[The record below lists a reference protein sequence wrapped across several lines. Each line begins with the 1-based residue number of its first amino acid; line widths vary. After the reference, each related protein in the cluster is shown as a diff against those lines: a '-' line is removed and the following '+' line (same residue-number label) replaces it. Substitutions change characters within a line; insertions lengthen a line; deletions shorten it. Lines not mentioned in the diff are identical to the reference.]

1 MSRWWLVEQQHVGLL
16 QQDLRQFYTHA
27 PTTRE
32 LRGGAIEVCPLE
44 AQAHECAFQLCLSAL
59 GTHHHVALVFRGVF
73 LYQCQIALTLI
84 VCALSQ
90 FLVHLVKALLH
101 PGDVGKGLLGLLSH
115 RRIVLQDHHLRQ
127 IADMAVGRYTDD
139 TCRRLLLSTEYLQH
153 RRFTSSVLSHQGN
166 AVAVVDHKTGVNEQ
180 GLHPEF
186 HLQSFYR
193 NHRLSTNT

>member
-1 MSRWWLVEQQHVGLL
+1 MVGRLVEQHHVGLL

-59 GTHHHVALVFRGVF
+59 SPHHHVAFVLRGVL

-90 FLVHLVKALLH
+90 FLVHLVKTLLH

-127 IADMAVGRYTDD
+127 IADMAVGRYADD
-139 TCRRLLLSTEYLQH
+139 TCRRLLLSAEYLQH

-180 GLHPEF
+180 GFHPEF